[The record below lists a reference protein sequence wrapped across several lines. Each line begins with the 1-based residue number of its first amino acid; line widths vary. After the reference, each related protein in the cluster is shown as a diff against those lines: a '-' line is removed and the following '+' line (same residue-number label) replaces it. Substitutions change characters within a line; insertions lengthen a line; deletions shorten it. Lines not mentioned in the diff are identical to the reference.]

1 MGGYFQGEVGSCE
14 QASEAQGSGQTF
26 LLRSLLTASR
36 GGGNIVGVQTAQM
49 CPHIDLARFV
59 FKLESKGR
67 GESPRVSPVKQ
78 KMQKNQVVVQIES
91 QVQYYYLVR
100 LVHVVDLIAPF
111 LGLQHPQCPVSELMI
126 KAFI

>member
-1 MGGYFQGEVGSCE
+1 MRLGRLDSGKNKWGFITKEESGSCE
-14 QASEAQGSGQTF
+14 QASEAQGSGQTS

-36 GGGNIVGVQTAQM
+36 GRNIVGVQTAQM

-91 QVQYYYLVR
+91 QV
-100 LVHVVDLIAPF
+100 
-111 LGLQHPQCPVSELMI
+111 
-126 KAFI
+126 